1 MFNIQIK
8 SSKNGYNYDNIA
20 RLVPVP
26 KQRYERYQRGD
37 IFNNYIIVYLMPEN
51 MSTFATYLYLLKMSR
66 LNDLYKAME
75 TLRKEGLPVNEDLER
90 KANEIEEEII
100 KKEILPI
107 LTKSIE
113 PALQPVQREL
123 VLVVDYIP
131 GQPISVH
138 LSRKRNFTADM
149 PDAKEIVVDPEVAH
163 DQRDSKSTDDK
174 DKIQRGSARDMAVF
188 FPDGTIIAE
197 KTAVDTLM
205 ATVKKIGVARVRQV
219 VEEYNLKF
227 CKVPVISN
235 RRDAK
240 YGKSQKD
247 LGNGWLLITH
257 SNNPMKK
264 KFIEK
269 VSQVL
274 NLGIKVT
281 LNE

>member
-1 MFNIQIK
+1 
-8 SSKNGYNYDNIA
+8 
-20 RLVPVP
+20 
-26 KQRYERYQRGD
+26 
-37 IFNNYIIVYLMPEN
+37 
-51 MSTFATYLYLLKMSR
+51 MSR
-66 LNDLYKAME
+66 LNNLYKAME
-75 TLRKEGLPVNEDLER
+75 TLRKEGLPVNEDLEK
-90 KANEIEEEII
+90 KANELEEEII

-123 VLVVDYIP
+123 VLVVDYLP

-149 PDAKEIVVDPEVAH
+149 PDAKEIVVDPEVTH
-163 DQRDSKSTDDK
+163 RQHGSHNDTD
-174 DKIQRGSARDMAVF
+174 DKIQRGPARDMAVF
-188 FPDGTIIAE
+188 FPDGSIIAE
-197 KTAVDTLM
+197 KKAVDTFVKV
-205 ATVKKIGVARVRQV
+205 VKKKGVTEVRKV

-235 RRDAK
+235 RRDTK

-247 LGNGWLLITH
+247 LGDGWLLITH

-269 VSQVL
+269 VSEAL
-274 NLGIKVT
+274 HLGIKVT
-281 LNE
+281 LNQ

>member
-1 MFNIQIK
+1 MNRLEK
-8 SSKNGYNYDNIA
+8 LYNT
-20 RLVPVP
+20 
-26 KQRYERYQRGD
+26 
-37 IFNNYIIVYLMPEN
+37 MEN
-51 MSTFATYLYLLKMSR
+51 LLE
-66 LNDLYKAME
+66 LGLTINENLE
-75 TLRKEGLPVNEDLER
+75 KEVNAL
-90 KANEIEEEII
+90 EEEII

-138 LSRKRNFTADM
+138 LSRKRNFTANM
-149 PDAKEIVVDPEVAH
+149 PDAKEIVVDPEVVHSYH
-163 DQRDSKSTDDK
+163 DTKNSDSE
-174 DKIQRGSARDMAVF
+174 DKIQRGPARDMAVF

-197 KTAVDTLM
+197 KTAVETLV
-205 ATVKKIGVARVRQV
+205 ATVKKIGVPQVRQV

-235 RRDAK
+235 RRDTK

-264 KFIEK
+264 QFIEK
-269 VSQVL
+269 VSDVL
-274 NLGIKVT
+274 HLGIKVT
-281 LNE
+281 LNQ

>member
-1 MFNIQIK
+1 
-8 SSKNGYNYDNIA
+8 
-20 RLVPVP
+20 
-26 KQRYERYQRGD
+26 
-37 IFNNYIIVYLMPEN
+37 
-51 MSTFATYLYLLKMSR
+51 MSR

-75 TLRKEGLPVNEDLER
+75 TLRKEGLPVNEDLEK
-90 KANEIEEEII
+90 KANELEEEII

-123 VLVVDYIP
+123 VLVVDYVP

-149 PDAKEIVVDPEVAH
+149 PDAKEIVVDPEVTH
-163 DQRDSKSTDDK
+163 RQHGSHNDTD
-174 DKIQRGSARDMAVF
+174 DKIQRGPARDMAVF
-188 FPDGTIIAE
+188 FPDGSIIAE
-197 KTAVDTLM
+197 KKAVDTFVKV
-205 ATVKKIGVARVRQV
+205 VKKIGVAEVRKV

-247 LGNGWLLITH
+247 LGDGWLLITH

-264 KFIEK
+264 EFIEK
-269 VSQVL
+269 VSEAL
-274 NLGIKVT
+274 HLGIKVT
-281 LNE
+281 LNQ

>member
-1 MFNIQIK
+1 
-8 SSKNGYNYDNIA
+8 
-20 RLVPVP
+20 
-26 KQRYERYQRGD
+26 
-37 IFNNYIIVYLMPEN
+37 
-51 MSTFATYLYLLKMSR
+51 MSR
-66 LNDLYKAME
+66 LDNLYKAME

-90 KANEIEEEII
+90 KANDIEEEII

-107 LTKSIE
+107 LTKNIE

-123 VLVVDYIP
+123 VLVVDYVP
-131 GQPISVH
+131 GQPLSVH

-149 PDAKEIVVDPEVAH
+149 PDAKEIVLDPEVEH
-163 DQRDSKSTDDK
+163 GEHESHNDDK
-174 DKIQRGSARDMAVF
+174 ILRGPARDMTVV
-188 FPDGTIIAE
+188 FPDGTVIAE
-197 KTAVDTLM
+197 KTAVVTLVEV
-205 ATVKKIGVARVRQV
+205 VKKIGVAEVRQV

-264 KFIEK
+264 AFIER
-269 VSQVL
+269 VSDVL
-274 NLGIKVT
+274 DLDIKVT
-281 LNE
+281 LKQ

>member
-1 MFNIQIK
+1 
-8 SSKNGYNYDNIA
+8 
-20 RLVPVP
+20 
-26 KQRYERYQRGD
+26 
-37 IFNNYIIVYLMPEN
+37 
-51 MSTFATYLYLLKMSR
+51 MSR
-66 LNDLYKAME
+66 LSKLYEAME

-90 KANEIEEEII
+90 KVNEIEEEII

-149 PDAKEIVVDPEVAH
+149 PDAKEIVVDPEVTHRKH
-163 DQRDSKSTDDK
+163 DSRNDIE
-174 DKIQRGSARDMAVF
+174 DKIQRGPARDMAVF
-188 FPDGTIIAE
+188 FPDGTVIAE
-197 KTAVDTLM
+197 KTAVETLL
-205 ATVKKIGVARVRQV
+205 AVVKKIGVAEVRQV

-240 YGKSQKD
+240 YGKSQRD

-264 KFIEK
+264 DFIEK
-269 VSQVL
+269 VSEVL
-274 NLGIKVT
+274 HLGIKVT
-281 LNE
+281 LNQ